1 LHANPF
7 VAEASTL
14 YVVATPIGNLRDVTL
29 RALDVLRSADV
40 VAAEDTRHTRLL
52 LDHYG
57 IDAKLAAAHEHNER
71 GAARQ
76 VVDWLRAGKSVALV
90 TDAGTPGVSDPGAL
104 LVREVRAA
112 GFRVVPIPG
121 PSALVAALSAAGI
134 DGTAFAFHGFLPAK
148 REARRQELG
157 RCVGSEV
164 PVVFYEAPHRVQET
178 LADMLDVLGSAR
190 RITLARELTKLFE
203 TIHECALGD
212 AAAWMAADANRARG
226 EFVLIVHGAPPAKDD
241 ARMREGTRVL
251 ALLMDEMPA
260 SGAARLAARI
270 TGARRSE
277 LYEEALRLK
286 GAAETPDT

>member
-29 RALDVLRSADV
+29 RALDVLRSTDV

-57 IDAKLAAAHEHNER
+57 IDAKLVAAHEHNER

-76 VVDWLRAGKSVALV
+76 VVDCLRGGKSVALV

-121 PSALVAALSAAGI
+121 PSALVTALSAAGI
-134 DGTAFAFHGFLPAK
+134 DTTAFAFHGFLPAK
-148 REARRQELG
+148 REARRHELAK
-157 RCVGSEV
+157 CAGSEV
-164 PVVFYEAPHRVQET
+164 PVVFYEAPHRVQEA
-178 LADMLDVLGSAR
+178 LADMLEVFGPAR

-212 AAAWMAADANRARG
+212 AAAWMAGDANRARG

-241 ARMREGTRVL
+241 ARMREGARVL